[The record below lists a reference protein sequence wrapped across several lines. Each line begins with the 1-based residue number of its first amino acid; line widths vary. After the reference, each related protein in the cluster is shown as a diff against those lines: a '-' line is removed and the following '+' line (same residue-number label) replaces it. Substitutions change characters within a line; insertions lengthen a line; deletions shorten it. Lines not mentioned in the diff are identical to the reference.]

1 MPGVFCWPGM
11 IPASQSELAP
21 VSTLDVFPTLVTLAG
36 GRVPADRSIDGR
48 DIGAYLFSQSPSKSV
63 LPFKFFFSASD
74 NKPSALRMGAWKL
87 HVRLYSQTGNN
98 YGFRASRDLP
108 LLFQVEQDLGE
119 RFDRAKE
126 QGDMVSLMLNQLE
139 AFEKQVSEVGTFW
152 TSDQASK

>member
-1 MPGVFCWPGM
+1 
-11 IPASQSELAP
+11 
-21 VSTLDVFPTLVTLAG
+21 
-36 GRVPADRSIDGR
+36 
-48 DIGAYLFSQSPSKSV
+48 
-63 LPFKFFFSASD
+63 FSASD

-98 YGFRASRDLP
+98 YGFLASRDSP

-139 AFEKQVSEVGTFW
+139 AFEKQVSEAGTFW